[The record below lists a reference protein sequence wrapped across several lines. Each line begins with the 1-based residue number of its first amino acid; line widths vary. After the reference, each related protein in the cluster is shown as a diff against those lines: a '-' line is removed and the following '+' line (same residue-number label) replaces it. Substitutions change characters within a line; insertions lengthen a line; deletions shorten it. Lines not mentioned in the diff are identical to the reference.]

1 MQGIHG
7 RHTHREFRRV
17 GAADNDRASAAQIA
31 HYGRIAGRDQVRE
44 SGESVRRRL
53 ALHVDV
59 HLDCHRYTEQR
70 SMLGNTLERAIG
82 SGRLS
87 ERLIG
92 EIGDDRV
99 QLRVQRA
106 DPFGNGDRH
115 R

>member
-1 MQGIHG
+1 
-7 RHTHREFRRV
+7 
-17 GAADNDRASAAQIA
+17 
-31 HYGRIAGRDQVRE
+31 
-44 SGESVRRRL
+44 
-53 ALHVDV
+53 
-59 HLDCHRYTEQR
+59 
-70 SMLGNTLERAIG
+70 MLGNTLERAIG